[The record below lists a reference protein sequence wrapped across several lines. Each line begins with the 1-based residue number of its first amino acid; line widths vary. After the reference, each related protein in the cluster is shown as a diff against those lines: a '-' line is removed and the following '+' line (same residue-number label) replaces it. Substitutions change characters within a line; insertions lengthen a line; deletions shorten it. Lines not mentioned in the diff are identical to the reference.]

1 MNYLKKYAKHFVRLI
16 IYIVALVPLGISAFG
31 EQGSRLMKI
40 GFITA
45 TAGFVLAAIYLLR
58 YLKKI
63 ERIAENSEENT
74 HEQGGQA

>member
-1 MNYLKKYAKHFVRLI
+1 
-16 IYIVALVPLGISAFG
+16 
-31 EQGSRLMKI
+31 MKI

-63 ERIAENSEENT
+63 ESTAKNNEENT
-74 HEQGGQA
+74 HE

>member
-1 MNYLKKYAKHFVRLI
+1 MNYLKKYARHFVRLI

-31 EQGSRLMKI
+31 EQGSRFMKI

-45 TAGFVLAAIYLLR
+45 TVGFILAAIYLLR

-63 ERIAENSEENT
+63 ERISDKSEENT